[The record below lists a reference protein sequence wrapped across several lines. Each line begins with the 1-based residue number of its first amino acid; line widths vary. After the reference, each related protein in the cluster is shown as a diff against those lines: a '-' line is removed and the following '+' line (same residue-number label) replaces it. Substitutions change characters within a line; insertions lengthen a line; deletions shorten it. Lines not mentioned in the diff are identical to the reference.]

1 MGKRLLVAW
10 IGYHDLRVMAED
22 QPPTVRRQIL
32 DKVRHVAGPGEH
44 GPLKTLVDQEPFDR
58 LVLFSNLSPDWSRRY
73 VKWLGLPAELVML
86 DIPNP
91 TDYER
96 IFRSV
101 DAHLARLR
109 DARLLKTHELCI
121 HLSPGTPAMA
131 AVWLLLGKSKYPA
144 TFYQSFQGRAW
155 ITDIPFDLAVDFL
168 PDLYAE
174 PDKHLQHLAA
184 RSPHEV
190 AGFETIVGE
199 SPSIRTAVGRA
210 CRAAVRGVPVLLLGE
225 SGVGK
230 EMFARAIHE
239 ASARRGKPFVAINC
253 AAVARELLES
263 EFFGHK
269 RGAFTGATREHAG
282 AFSQADGGTLLLDE
296 IGECDLELQAKLLR
310 VLQAAPG
317 AHSCQREFRPVGA
330 TRDQTSNV
338 RVIAATNHDL
348 VQAVAEGRFREDLYY
363 RLAVI
368 TVTLPPLRER
378 RSDIPRI
385 AAAMLHRINQE
396 FAAEGEPGYQ
406 AKTLGDS
413 AVSFAR
419 RYAWPGNVRQLYNV
433 LVQAAV
439 MTDAPVLE
447 RRDLA
452 AAIAHTPDVS
462 VGRSDPLQQALG
474 DGFDLEQHLDGIRRH
489 YLQRAMD
496 EAGGVKAE
504 AARLLGL
511 ASYQTLDGQLKRLGV
526 NGRAGSRRY

>member
-1 MGKRLLVAW
+1 
-10 IGYHDLRVMAED
+10 
-22 QPPTVRRQIL
+22 
-32 DKVRHVAGPGEH
+32 
-44 GPLKTLVDQEPFDR
+44 
-58 LVLFSNLSPDWSRRY
+58 
-73 VKWLGLPAELVML
+73 
-86 DIPNP
+86 
-91 TDYER
+91 
-96 IFRSV
+96 
-101 DAHLARLR
+101 
-109 DARLLKTHELCI
+109 
-121 HLSPGTPAMA
+121 
-131 AVWLLLGKSKYPA
+131 
-144 TFYQSFQGRAW
+144 
-155 ITDIPFDLAVDFL
+155 
-168 PDLYAE
+168 
-174 PDKHLQHLAA
+174 
-184 RSPHEV
+184 
-190 AGFETIVGE
+190 
-199 SPSIRTAVGRA
+199 
-210 CRAAVRGVPVLLLGE
+210 VLLLGE

-239 ASARRGKPFVAINC
+239 ASARKGKPFVAINC

-310 VLQAAPG
+310 VLQASPG
-317 AHSCQREFRPVGA
+317 AHSCQRTFRPVGA
-330 TRDQTSNV
+330 TRDATSNV

-378 RSDIPRI
+378 KSDIPRI

-439 MTDAPVLE
+439 MTDARVLE

-462 VGRSDPLQQALG
+462 VGRSDPMQQALG

-526 NGRAGSRRY
+526 NGRAGRRRY